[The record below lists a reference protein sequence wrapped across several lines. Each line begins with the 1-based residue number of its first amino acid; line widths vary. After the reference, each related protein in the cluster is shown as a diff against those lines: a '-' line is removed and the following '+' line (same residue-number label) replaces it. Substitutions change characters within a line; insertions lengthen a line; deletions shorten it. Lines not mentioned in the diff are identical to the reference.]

1 MFNPFYAVKVNKKE
15 LYQELLTRGVDEI
28 VVEKDLKK
36 KLSSGKKL
44 RVKHGVDP
52 TTTDLHLGYAV
63 VYEKLRQFQELG
75 HIIVFLIGDFTA
87 RFGDPTD
94 QKESRTLRSKDET
107 TKTAKN
113 YIEQL
118 GKILDIGKVE
128 VRYNGE
134 WGDKMS
140 AEDLIHLV
148 SKFTVARML
157 ERDMFKNRIKEGREI
172 GYHEPIYPILQGY
185 DSVMLKS
192 DVTVIGTDQ
201 KFNELQARPLQ
212 QEAGQPPQD
221 LMMMPLLVG
230 TDGKRKMSQSLG
242 NYIGLTEPA
251 NEQYGKIMS
260 IPDELLIP
268 YFTSITRVSLEE
280 IEEIG
285 KELKGGLN
293 PKDVKKKLAREIVT
307 IYHSKND
314 AIEAEKEFEN
324 IFKNKQKPS
333 NIPAAKLKVGEY
345 LIPDLLV
352 ELKMASS
359 KSEARRLVEQG
370 GIRIDEQVK
379 KEWKQKVKVKKGTLI
394 QVGKKKFI
402 EIK

>member
-1 MFNPFYAVKVNKKE
+1 MNKKE
-15 LYQELLTRGVDEI
+15 SQQELLTRGVDEI
-28 VVEKDLKK
+28 VVVKDLEK
-36 KLSSGKKL
+36 KLDSGKKL

-52 TTTDLHLGYAV
+52 TTADLHLGYAV

-75 HIIVFLIGDFTA
+75 HVVVFLIGDFTA

-94 QKESRTLRSKDET
+94 QKESRTLRTKEET
-107 TKTAKN
+107 MKTGKN
-113 YIEQL
+113 YIKQL
-118 GKILDIGKVE
+118 GKILDIDKVE

-157 ERDMFKNRIKEGREI
+157 ERDMFKKRIKEGKEI

-185 DSVMLKS
+185 DSVMLES

-212 QEAGQPPQD
+212 EGVGQAPQD

-242 NYIGLTEPA
+242 NYIGLTEPV

-260 IPDELLIP
+260 IPDELIMS
-268 YFTSITRVSLEE
+268 YFVSVTRLSMK
-280 IEEIG
+280 EIG
-285 KELKGGLN
+285 DIEKELKGGMN
-293 PKDVKKKLAREIVT
+293 PKEAKQRLAREIVK
-307 IYHSKND
+307 IYYSEKD
-314 AIEAEKEFEN
+314 ALNAEKEFEN

-333 NIPAAKLKVGEY
+333 DIPKIEIKEGNY

-352 ELKMASS
+352 DLKMASS

-370 GIRIDEQVK
+370 GVRIDSEVRNDW
-379 KEWKQKVKVKKGTLI
+379 KEKVKVKKGALV